1 MEKVEWKIH
10 LSSPRERVFQYLTT
24 DEGRSRFWAEFTV
37 EERGVIHFVF
47 PNGREYRSVVVEK
60 NYPDTFAI
68 EYFHSLVIFHL
79 SSHHGEHGT
88 DLLLINKDIPG
99 EEYDQVAAGWVSVLM
114 SLKAAV
120 DFGID
125 LRNHDAAKCWN
136 QKYVDN

>member
-1 MEKVEWKIH
+1 MKKVEWKIH
-10 LSSPRERVFQYLTT
+10 LSSPRERVFEYLTT
-24 DEGRSRFWAEFTV
+24 DEGRCRFWAEFTV

-79 SSHHGEHGT
+79 SSYHGEHGT
-88 DLLLINKDIPG
+88 DLLLINKDIPR

-120 DFGID
+120 DFGVD
-125 LRNHDAAKCWN
+125 LRNHDATKCWN
-136 QKYVDN
+136 QKFVDN